1 MPRFPTR
8 PNHATV
14 VAYLALS
21 VALGGG
27 AYAAAALPNGSVG
40 TKQLKNGAVTTPKL
54 ATSAVTARDV
64 ASHSLT
70 GAQINLTKLGTVPKA
85 SLATNASHAAQAD
98 NATAAAVSRY
108 QVRSAVSQ
116 GGTFT
121 FSVAPNDSN
130 SGSQSCPQGTKAFSG
145 GLTNYPSDI
154 TVTSSQ
160 PAADGSAWDVTASNS
175 SSTTTHLLD
184 VWVVCASAT
193 S

>member
-1 MPRFPTR
+1 M
-8 PNHATV
+8 AT
-14 VAYLALS
+14 YGDQFNLIEGLAWS
-21 VALGGG
+21 PDSKKIA
-27 AYAAAALPNGSVG
+27 
-40 TKQLKNGAVTTPKL
+40 
-54 ATSAVTARDV
+54 SA
-64 ASHSLT
+64 
-70 GAQINLTKLGTVPKA
+70 
-85 SLATNASHAAQAD
+85 
-98 NATAAAVSRY
+98 
-108 QVRSAVSQ
+108 SQ